1 MIVLLIVHINLQHL
15 HDRVAPLP
23 TLLSLPDWVR
33 ALTAESGPVQVGRI
47 SVPDWIDSRQKSNAI
62 TLMRETFGS
71 EGHLAFRSPS
81 NLVFYE
87 RTTTKNTGSQPHL
100 ALQTATGGAA
110 NRAEIL
116 PTAMENGQR
125 ALDRIVSEEWL
136 APFDDTS
143 PNDTE
148 ALESDFRATFP
159 DGVVVDLQKREGR
172 LAARGLEQNLL
183 VGLLPMAMKSL
194 DQGAVMTSVSQRW
207 VSPISQGGGLRL
219 IFILP
224 SEVDGDRFRRWR
236 RTVNT
241 WHAGGRVSEVSHA
254 H

>member
-1 MIVLLIVHINLQHL
+1 
-15 HDRVAPLP
+15 
-23 TLLSLPDWVR
+23 
-33 ALTAESGPVQVGRI
+33 
-47 SVPDWIDSRQKSNAI
+47 VPDWIDSRQKANAI

-71 EGHLAFRSPS
+71 EGHLAFRSSS

-87 RTTTKNTGSQPHL
+87 RMTAKNTGSQPHL

-116 PTAMENGQR
+116 PTAMENGDQ
-125 ALDRIVSEEWL
+125 ALDRIVSEEWMT
-136 APFDDTS
+136 PIDDALS
-143 PNDTE
+143 NDTE
-148 ALESDFRATFP
+148 VLESDFRAIFP
-159 DGVVVDLQKREGR
+159 DGIVVDLQKREGR
-172 LAARGLEQNLL
+172 RTARGLEQNLL

-194 DQGAVMTSVSQRW
+194 DQGAVVTSVSGHW
-207 VSPISQGGGLRL
+207 VSPIFYGGRLRL

-224 SEVDGDRFRRWR
+224 SEVDSDRFRRWR

-241 WHAGGRVSEVSHA
+241 WHAGSRVPDVSHA